1 MQNITLNICNGV
13 EVKLTTLN
21 DGTLIIDRYIR
32 GRWFVATGEKDNT
45 FTVQENLEGGEIVVI
60 ASGLN
65 MADALF
71 KLAWADSTPKPTL

>member
-1 MQNITLNICNGV
+1 MQNITLTICNGV

-21 DGTLIIDRYIR
+21 DGTLIIDRYIN

-45 FTVQENLEGGEIVVI
+45 FTVQENLEGGEVVAI

-65 MADALF
+65 MVDTLY
-71 KLAWADSTPKPTL
+71 KLAWADITPRS